1 MMVEDS
7 QSNLKQF
14 WRRKTTSEDLTRW
27 RESIRQIYQAE
38 EYMNNRMETVLNT
51 YIEGILLD
59 VHKTIWWILL
69 GSRFKV

>member
-1 MMVEDS
+1 MVEDS

-59 VHKTIWWILL
+59 VHKTIW
-69 GSRFKV
+69 

>member
-59 VHKTIWWILL
+59 VHNTIW
-69 GSRFKV
+69 

>member
-59 VHKTIWWILL
+59 VHKTIW
-69 GSRFKV
+69 

>member
-1 MMVEDS
+1 MVEDS

-38 EYMNNRMETVLNT
+38 EYMNNTMETVLNT

-59 VHKTIWWILL
+59 VHKTIW
-69 GSRFKV
+69 